1 MWWLLLWVQFHLPI
15 QDRESLPS
23 LSIPLVVLSL
33 FSISLFISTTIS
45 LLSLSSLYP
54 RNQFMHTFIFQMLL
68 LLRLFNSVHCSYY
81 QVHRF
86 NRIRFKF
93 DRLEFIGWW
102 LSWTKDEVEWT
113 MLGRFTLAIMEL
125 DCVLGRQMILVE
137 FGFALNRITLSSL
150 STPQSL

>member
-1 MWWLLLWVQFHLPI
+1 MWRTSIITQFHLPI

-23 LSIPLVVLSL
+23 LSIPFVVLSSL
-33 FSISLFISTTIS
+33 SISLFISTTIS
-45 LLSLSSLYP
+45 LLPLPSLYP
-54 RNQFMHTFIFQMLL
+54 RNQFMQPFIFQMLL
-68 LLRLFNSVHCSYY
+68 LLRLFNSVHRSYY

>member
-1 MWWLLLWVQFHLPI
+1 MWRTSTITQFHLPI

-23 LSIPLVVLSL
+23 LSPPLVVLSSL
-33 FSISLFISTTIS
+33 SISLFISTTLS

-54 RNQFMHTFIFQMLL
+54 RNQFMQPFIFQMLL
-68 LLRLFNSVHCSYY
+68 LLRLFNSVHRSYY

-102 LSWTKDEVEWT
+102 LSWTKDEMNWT
-113 MLGRFTLAIMEL
+113 MLGRFTLSIMEL

>member
-1 MWWLLLWVQFHLPI
+1 MWWLLLWMQFHLPI

-23 LSIPLVVLSL
+23 LSFPLVVLS
-33 FSISLFISTTIS
+33 FISWILFISTTIS
-45 LLSLSSLYP
+45 LLSLSSLHP
-54 RNQFMHTFIFQMLL
+54 RNQFMQPFIFQMLL

-102 LSWTKDEVEWT
+102 LPWTKDEVEWT

-137 FGFALNRITLSSL
+137 FGFALNRITLSSI

>member
-1 MWWLLLWVQFHLPI
+1 MWRTSAITQFHLPI
-15 QDRESLPS
+15 QDRESLHS
-23 LSIPLVVLSL
+23 LSILLVVLSSI
-33 FSISLFISTTIS
+33 SISLFISTTIS
-45 LLSLSSLYP
+45 LLSLSSPYP
-54 RNQFMHTFIFQMLL
+54 RNQFMQPFIFQMLL

-102 LSWTKDEVEWT
+102 LSWTRDEMEWT

-137 FGFALNRITLSSL
+137 FGFAQNRITLSSI
-150 STPQSL
+150 SIQQSL